1 MVKPFSSLANDCISN
16 NAQRKVLIVFSDG
29 CPMDTATSTAN
40 DQFYLDNHLKQVIE
54 RESTKNGIEIHG
66 VGMGVDLSP
75 YYRSNI
81 TLDVQESCLF
91 GLCRNIFEMLK
102 R

>member
-1 MVKPFSSLANDCISN
+1 MPSKKPNKKPFRS
-16 NAQRKVLIVFSDG
+16 
-29 CPMDTATSTAN
+29 N

-91 GLCRNIFEMLK
+91 GLSRSIFEILK